1 MAKALKSPSKVVSA
15 QASKGSKKNSDCSAN
30 GCQAYGL
37 ARWGLFPLSKE
48 KPAGVN
54 RRAAV
59 RALTSPRLDDARSPS
74 CYLSADG
81 RGRPPPQSFCLRRPR
96 SGGSEQNVRLA
107 APCDRASRYHPR
119 GGDPLWKPNM
129 RKLITTIA
137 VLALV
142 ATSVAIAQTAGSR
155 NPAAPRS
162 TNSGQQLLPG
172 DAPVGHRQP
181 RADQV
186 PSENN
191 PMDDS
196 INRENAALDRM
207 TKGICRGC

>member
-1 MAKALKSPSKVVSA
+1 LPAVVSRPSAPAHGSPCCLPVLACFAPQWPTLKSAVACFQIP
-15 QASKGSKKNSDCSAN
+15 
-30 GCQAYGL
+30 
-37 ARWGLFPLSKE
+37 PLSAA
-48 KPAGVN
+48 PAS
-54 RRAAV
+54 
-59 RALTSPRLDDARSPS
+59 ALGT
-74 CYLSADG
+74 
-81 RGRPPPQSFCLRRPR
+81 
-96 SGGSEQNVRLA
+96 SEQNVRLA
-107 APCDRASRYHPR
+107 APCDRASRYHHR
-119 GGDPLWKPNM
+119 EGAPLWKPNM

-137 VLALV
+137 LLALV
-142 ATSVAIAQTAGSR
+142 DTSVAIAQTAG
-155 NPAAPRS
+155 NPAAHRS

-186 PSENN
+186 PSEKN